1 MACCEWSADAG
12 DVGLRGLGGGRGG
25 GSRGLLVGFGGGIGG
40 CLSACLVGGS
50 RAILGA
56 ETGGDEGPGLF
67 TGGATGFR
75 MDLGIW

>member
-1 MACCEWSADAG
+1 MEAG
-12 DVGLRGLGGGRGG
+12 DVGLRGFGGGRGG
-25 GSRGLLVGFGGGIGG
+25 GSKGLLGFGGGSGG

-56 ETGGDEGPGLF
+56 ETGGDEGPGLA
-67 TGGATGFR
+67 TGGITGFR